1 MVLRQEVRFA
11 GDGTSQMAITSNG
24 THSRAEVEG
33 ARTLIELQDGR
44 LRLESREGASCTF
57 TFTVPLSSIEQAL
70 SRPLTVAEEG
80 T

>member
-1 MVLRQEVRFA
+1 
-11 GDGTSQMAITSNG
+11 MAITSNG
-24 THSRAEVEG
+24 THTRAEAEG

-44 LRLESREGASCTF
+44 LRLESREGAGCTF